1 MFLSHAFLKV
11 LGPGLFGAWLCVVG
25 VSASLADEVNRPAT
39 ELEVLKKKI
48 ERLQKQMAS
57 RRKEESS
64 ALSDLDSSEREIA
77 KLDQTH
83 ERLVA
88 QAKSESVK
96 LESLSNEWLSL
107 TQNDVRS
114 KDAFQALL
122 RSGYILN
129 RQGGMRLFFDG
140 KDPAEVGRSL
150 TFYRYLIE
158 ARQDQIKAL
167 ADRQRQ
173 IQELSA
179 SLERQKSRTREGLEA
194 LDQSRALLVKKKAE
208 RKHQLAKIQRSL
220 SQDVQVQK
228 RYIERE
234 TELQA
239 LLKQIN
245 PSTSETGNSTDDGGQ
260 VDGRE
265 EGGGFAG
272 RQGLLPMPLEAPIRH
287 LFGSKKAE
295 SGVVWKGLMIAAD
308 EGQEV
313 SAIHDG
319 QVVYADWFGG
329 YGQLVVLDHGDG
341 YMSLYGHNQR
351 LYVELGDRVTRQER
365 IASAGQTGGLIQPGL
380 YFEIRQRGEAVDP
393 LEWCLL

>member
-122 RSGYILN
+122 RSGYILH

-140 KDPAEVGRSL
+140 KDPAEVGRSRFL
-150 TFYRYLIE
+150 LFCSQKDGESAPQAASAAIP
-158 ARQDQIKAL
+158 
-167 ADRQRQ
+167 ADPRNH
-173 IQELSA
+173 LP
-179 SLERQKSRTREGLEA
+179 
-194 LDQSRALLVKKKAE
+194 LL
-208 RKHQLAKIQRSL
+208 
-220 SQDVQVQK
+220 
-228 RYIERE
+228 
-234 TELQA
+234 
-239 LLKQIN
+239 
-245 PSTSETGNSTDDGGQ
+245 
-260 VDGRE
+260 
-265 EGGGFAG
+265 G
-272 RQGLLPMPLEAPIRH
+272 RQPDLHHPLNCPFHWSR
-287 LFGSKKAE
+287 
-295 SGVVWKGLMIAAD
+295 D
-308 EGQEV
+308 
-313 SAIHDG
+313 
-319 QVVYADWFGG
+319 
-329 YGQLVVLDHGDG
+329 
-341 YMSLYGHNQR
+341 
-351 LYVELGDRVTRQER
+351 
-365 IASAGQTGGLIQPGL
+365 
-380 YFEIRQRGEAVDP
+380 
-393 LEWCLL
+393 